1 MKISVSNH
9 AIRRYRERVED
20 EERRGRGRA
29 EISNIIR
36 KAVSKHP
43 KSKDLRKCLQLP
55 WIFAPK
61 LEVSLEWDGEYFGV
75 YRLELIRADK
85 NANGYVVK
93 TIC

>member
-20 EERRGRGRA
+20 EGRKERGRA

-43 KSKDLRKCLQLP
+43 KSEDLRECSQLP

-61 LEVSLEWDGEYFGV
+61 LEVSLEWEGEYFGE
-75 YRLELIRADK
+75 YRLELIRGGR